1 MSGLTK
7 HLCVIGLACFSFSEN
22 AISKTPNL
30 YLNHVPY
37 GTMDTLYHLGLH
49 NSEISQPI
57 SPTSLR
63 SHNYRYVEI
72 EIVKLVNPKQYPL
85 TFYVYYQPPEK
96 EKVLLG
102 SFGPY
107 PADNPGKFIVSTH
120 GKPLKNGSLIL
131 SLVIPEKT
139 QLNDTVEATVKKL
152 VLREK

>member
-1 MSGLTK
+1 
-7 HLCVIGLACFSFSEN
+7 
-22 AISKTPNL
+22 
-30 YLNHVPY
+30 
-37 GTMDTLYHLGLH
+37 MDTVYHLDLH
-49 NSEISQPI
+49 NSVISQPI
-57 SPTSLR
+57 SPASLR
-63 SHNYRYVEI
+63 GHHYRYVEI
-72 EIVKLVNPKQYPL
+72 EIVRLVNPKLYPL

-107 PADNPGKFIVSTH
+107 PADNPGKFIVSAH

-139 QLNDTVEATVKKL
+139 QPNDTVEATIKKL